1 MTSKVYVGNL
11 GSDPL
16 QESDLEEEFQDY
28 GHIKEIFVAR
38 NPPGFAYIDFV
49 SERSAKTAVREMQS
63 RRKICGRKRVKV
75 ELSNRARKKRDRE
88 RSISP
93 ETYRKYGSRTPSPEL
108 REESRSRSRSPIR
121 SKPLFWKPNKPKK
134 KKQKKE
140 KLADLSPESSS
151 ESATSSDS
159 DDSMED
165 QKAKVK
171 SDPERARKRRP
182 KSKITKVSK
191 NSKYTNYTIT
201 MEIKSEH

>member
-1 MTSKVYVGNL
+1 
-11 GSDPL
+11 
-16 QESDLEEEFQDY
+16 
-28 GHIKEIFVAR
+28 
-38 NPPGFAYIDFV
+38 
-49 SERSAKTAVREMQS
+49 MQP
-63 RRKICGRKRVKV
+63 
-75 ELSNRARKKRDRE
+75 KK
-88 RSISP
+88 
-93 ETYRKYGSRTPSPEL
+93 
-108 REESRSRSRSPIR
+108 
-121 SKPLFWKPNKPKK
+121 KPNKPKK

-171 SDPERARKRRP
+171 SDPERARKRLIYALCQIVKKSCFRRP